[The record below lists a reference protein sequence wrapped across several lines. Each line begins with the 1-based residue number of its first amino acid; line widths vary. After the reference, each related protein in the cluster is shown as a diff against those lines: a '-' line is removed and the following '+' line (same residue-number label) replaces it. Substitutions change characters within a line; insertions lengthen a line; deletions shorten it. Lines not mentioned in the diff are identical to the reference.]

1 MINFSDWLT
10 ILYFVT
16 PILVEMVAIVAI
28 VVTMFLYLGIV
39 SPTFRTLVVIS
50 LWIIGVTYSSS
61 FVIFLSSH
69 YEDRAFRG
77 IIELITIFVG
87 PFLPY
92 LMLSWATSR
101 IDVRKKGNED
111 KLQYINNII
120 KLYSIEA
127 RSKLEDSYF
136 YFADKKHIDAAF
148 EKFTKKMK
156 QTKQKDRDG
165 NNEQH

>member
-1 MINFSDWLT
+1 MINFHDWVT
-10 ILYFVT
+10 ILYFVV
-16 PILVEMVAIVAI
+16 PILVEMIAIVAI

-39 SPTFRTLVVIS
+39 SSSFRTIVIIS

-61 FVIFLSSH
+61 FVIFLGSH
-69 YEDRAFRG
+69 FEDKTFRG
-77 IIELITIFVG
+77 IVELITIFVG

-120 KLYSIEA
+120 KLYSIKA
-127 RSKLEDSYF
+127 RSELEDSYL

-148 EKFTKKMK
+148 EKFTKKLKK
-156 QTKQKDRDG
+156 QQ
-165 NNEQH
+165 NI

>member
-1 MINFSDWLT
+1 MINFSDFMT
-10 ILYFVT
+10 IIHFVV

-28 VVTMFLYLGIV
+28 VTTMFLYLGIV
-39 SPTFRTLVVIS
+39 SSSFRTIVVIS

-61 FVIFLSSH
+61 FVIFLGSH
-69 YEDRAFRG
+69 FEDRTFRG

-101 IDVRKKGNED
+101 INVRKKGNED

-120 KLYSIEA
+120 KLYSIKA
-127 RSKLEDSYF
+127 RSELEDSYL

-148 EKFTKKMK
+148 EKFPNKLKK
-156 QTKQKDRDG
+156 QQ
-165 NNEQH
+165 NI

>member
-1 MINFSDWLT
+1 
-10 ILYFVT
+10 
-16 PILVEMVAIVAI
+16 
-28 VVTMFLYLGIV
+28 MFLYLGIV
-39 SPTFRTLVVIS
+39 SSSFRTIVVIS

-77 IIELITIFVG
+77 IIELIVIFVG

-101 IDVRKKGNED
+101 INVRGKGNED

-127 RSKLEDSYF
+127 RSELEDSYF

-148 EKFTKKMK
+148 EKFANRIKKQQNIYK
-156 QTKQKDRDG
+156 G
-165 NNEQH
+165 

>member
-1 MINFSDWLT
+1 MINFSDWMT
-10 ILYFVT
+10 IIHFVV

-39 SPTFRTLVVIS
+39 SSSFRTIVVIS

-61 FVIFLSSH
+61 FVIFLGSH
-69 YEDRAFRG
+69 FEDRTFRG
-77 IIELITIFVG
+77 IVELITIFVG

-101 IDVRKKGNED
+101 INVRSKGNEE

-127 RSKLEDSYF
+127 RSELEDSYF

-148 EKFTKKMK
+148 EKFTKKNETNK
-156 QTKQKDRDG
+156 TKR
-165 NNEQH
+165 

>member
-1 MINFSDWLT
+1 MINFYDWVT
-10 ILYFVT
+10 IIYFVT
-16 PILVEMVAIVAI
+16 PILVEMIAIVAI

-39 SPTFRTLVVIS
+39 SSPFRIILIIS

-61 FVIFLSSH
+61 FVIFLGSH
-69 YEDRAFRG
+69 FEDRTFRG
-77 IIELITIFVG
+77 IVELTTIFVG

-101 IDVRKKGNED
+101 IDVSKKGNED

-148 EKFTKKMK
+148 EKFTKKLKK
-156 QTKQKDRDG
+156 QQSI
-165 NNEQH
+165 